1 MLELKDY
8 RKFKCST
15 GKCKAE
21 LPEVYCE
28 RVMIMRREIP
38 RFIEFIDKLGDALL
52 SYHILQPDRDKTNE
66 YPEMDKT
73 WIFIWVD
80 PRKHHDPEFLVK
92 AGSNVAC
99 GSFTVEEEVAFTN
112 ENGYRD
118 QNYRQTCRE
127 LNCPVCV
134 KNHLSRPQR
143 TMTHEQYI
151 KGLAASA
158 GIHD

>member
-1 MLELKDY
+1 MLKLEDY
-8 RKFKCST
+8 RKFKCNT
-15 GKCKAE
+15 GKCKAK

-38 RFIEFIDKLGDALL
+38 RFIELIDKIGDALL
-52 SYHILQPDRDKTNE
+52 SYHILH
-66 YPEMDKT
+66 PERGEKDNDPAMDKT

-80 PRKHHDPEFLVK
+80 PRKHHDPEYLVK
-92 AGSNVAC
+92 AGSNIAC
-99 GSFTVEEEVAFTN
+99 NSFTLEEEVAFTK

-118 QNYRQTCRE
+118 EMYRQTCRE
-127 LNCPVCV
+127 MNCPVCI
-134 KNHLSRPQR
+134 KNHLSQTARV
-143 TMTHEQYI
+143 MTHEQYI